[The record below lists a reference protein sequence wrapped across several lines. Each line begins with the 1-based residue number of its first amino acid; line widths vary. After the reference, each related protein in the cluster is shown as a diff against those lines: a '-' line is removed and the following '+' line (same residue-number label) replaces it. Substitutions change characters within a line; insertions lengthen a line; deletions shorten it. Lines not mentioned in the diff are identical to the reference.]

1 MLGAAAWGQAA
12 PQQPPAA
19 STDATAAPAGGLENL
34 TVTARKKAESLQT
47 IPLSVTDITKK
58 ELQNANV
65 QTLQDA
71 ARLTPG
77 VNITDIGSET
87 ATNIVIRGVSDQSYG
102 IARPATS
109 TYLDGV
115 FLRDPPVI
123 NLSAVGLDRI
133 EIIKG
138 PVSALYGG
146 TAYSGVI
153 NYVTERPTDAYHA
166 DLSQEFANHGRYQT
180 NLSAS
185 GALIPGWVN
194 VKLFGT
200 YDTFDGFDHTPGTG
214 TPGGD
219 FQKKDVGALLDVRI
233 SEHFKS
239 QINLYNGNDH
249 FGQSDEI
256 NLPANCGYS
265 ASYGGNTLYCGKV
278 NTQGS
283 QFQTNIDP
291 ASGSTGNTRQVE
303 LASVKNILDY
313 DWGKIEATTAV
324 TKVTENN
331 YADFDLTPNGL
342 PFQLSNGQ
350 TILEHGYYGGS
361 SNTKNFAQ
369 ELRYTSPQNQ
379 RFRYGAGG
387 YIYWENRDVG
397 TAAGLSENGIP
408 PGVTFSPTESYGYLS
423 TFATS
428 NGQIGPNVNLSNQ
441 TYLEKSAFASD
452 DFDILPNLTISSQ
465 FRESWLHQTF
475 VVVKNEFTPVL
486 YPQGAQPID
495 ADNEYFNTNNAI
507 KWQATPNMMLYFA
520 QANGTK
526 PGGFNGASTVV
537 ADESFG
543 PESSMSYEGGA
554 KTNWFGNKLQLDAAI
569 YHIATQNTQ
578 AYGPSSDPKNVA
590 TVLKN
595 FGSTSNLGFE
605 VGVRAKPIASITL
618 GFGASYNHATFDS
631 GTYDLA
637 DVGHCALVPYCAST
651 LVQQG
656 VHTALPIGGNT
667 VPYAPQLT
675 LTASAEYDYTLLDK
689 YDGYVRLDYS
699 LKSGVYSDPSN
710 LTSIGASSNV
720 DLSAGISYQ
729 NYKFSAFIKNV
740 TDDRTPS
747 FFAYNTQLNYF
758 QTVPV
763 AVLPL
768 GRTFGGQLSV
778 HF

>member
-12 PQQPPAA
+12 PTQPPAA

-34 TVTARKKAESLQT
+34 TVTARKKEESLQT
-47 IPLSVTDITKK
+47 VPLSVTDITKK
-58 ELQNANV
+58 DLQNANV

-71 ARLTPG
+71 VKLTTG
-77 VNITDIGSET
+77 VNITDIGSES

-102 IARPATS
+102 VARPATS

-180 NLSAS
+180 NLSVS
-185 GALIPGWVN
+185 GAVIPGWVN

-219 FQKKDVGALLDVRI
+219 FQKKDIGALVDVHL

-239 QINLYNGNDH
+239 QINLYSGNDH

-256 NLPANCGYS
+256 NLPANCGFS
-265 ASYGGNTLYCGKV
+265 AGYGGNTLYCGKV
-278 NTQGS
+278 STKGS

-291 ASGSTGNTRQVE
+291 ASGSTGNTRQVQ
-303 LASVKNILDY
+303 LASVKNIVDY

-361 SNTKNFAQ
+361 SDTKNFAQ
-369 ELRYTSPQNQ
+369 ELRYSSPQNQ
-379 RFRYGAGG
+379 WFRYGAGG

-408 PGVTFSPTESYGYLS
+408 PGVTFSTAALS
-423 TFATS
+423 TWATP
-428 NGQIGPNVNLSNQ
+428 NGEMGPNVNLSNQ
-441 TYLEKSAFASD
+441 TYLEKSVFASD
-452 DFDILPNLTISSQ
+452 ELDLAPNVTISSQ
-465 FRESWLHQTF
+465 YRDSWLHQTF
-475 VVVKNEFTPVL
+475 VVVKNQYTNVL
-486 YPQGAQPID
+486 YPYGTQRID
-495 ADNEYFNTNNAI
+495 ADNQYFNTNNAI
-507 KWQATPNMMLYFA
+507 RWKATPNMMFYFA

-526 PGGFNGASTVV
+526 PGGFNGASTVA
-537 ADESFG
+537 ADEAFG
-543 PESSMSYEGGA
+543 PETSMTFEGGA
-554 KTNWFGNKLQLDAAI
+554 KTNWLGNKLQLDGAI

-578 AYGPSSDPKNVA
+578 AYGPSSDPANPA
-590 TVLKN
+590 TVIKN
-595 FGSTSNLGFE
+595 FGSTSNLGAE
-605 VGVRAKPIASITL
+605 IGVRVKPIASVTL

-631 GTYDLA
+631 GTYDVA
-637 DVGHCALVPYCAST
+637 DTFHCALVPSCART
-651 LVQQG
+651 VVPVAGNKGFL
-656 VHTALPIGGNT
+656 IGGNS
-667 VPYAPQLT
+667 VPYAPQMT
-675 LTASAEYDYTLLDK
+675 ISASAEYDYTLLDR

-699 LKSGVYSDPSN
+699 LKSGVYTDPSN
-710 LTSIGASSNV
+710 LTSIGASNNV
-720 DLSAGISYQ
+720 DLNAGISYQ
-729 NYKFSAFIKNV
+729 NYKFGAFIKNV

-747 FFAYNTQLNYF
+747 FFAYNVQLNYF
-758 QTVPV
+758 QSVPV

-768 GRTFGGQLSV
+768 GRTFGAQLSA